1 MILKLRTSNVWMA
14 LKKHVIT
21 LSNNNNISSC
31 SYYAFRVH
39 LNAFAKMSRQDKTR
53 QNIYYLNIEYNFL
66 TCSYKLAKNAGRSM
80 PN

>member
-1 MILKLRTSNVWMA
+1 MILKLKTSNVWMA

-53 QNIYYLNIEYNFL
+53 QDKTYITLIL
-66 TCSYKLAKNAGRSM
+66 STIS
-80 PN
+80 

>member
-1 MILKLRTSNVWMA
+1 MILKLKTSNVWMA

-53 QNIYYLNIEYNFL
+53 QDKTYITLILSTISWHAVIN
-66 TCSYKLAKNAGRSM
+66 
-80 PN
+80 

>member
-1 MILKLRTSNVWMA
+1 MILKLKTSNVWMA

-21 LSNNNNISSC
+21 LSNNNNINSC

-53 QNIYYLNIEYNFL
+53 QDKTYITLIL
-66 TCSYKLAKNAGRSM
+66 STIS
-80 PN
+80 